1 MAKKDKKTL
10 LRNKADKMWSELI
23 KHSGYCAK
31 CGGASYLAAH
41 HIIYKSQSN
50 FLRCDPSN
58 GIALCRGCHFW
69 IHHESPTVVSDFLT
83 EKLGEE
89 TIRYL
94 NMRRRTLVKANST
107 FWEERIAILKD
118 DVRSGGRKPRQTFL
132 AG

>member
-1 MAKKDKKTL
+1 MAKKDKKTR
-10 LRNKADKMWSELI
+10 LRNEADKLWSELV
-23 KHSGYCAK
+23 KRSGFCEK
-31 CGGASYLAAH
+31 CGDTTYLAAH

-50 FLRCDPSN
+50 FLRCDPNN
-58 GIALCRGCHFW
+58 GITLCRGCHFW

-94 NMRRRTLVKANST
+94 NSRRRTLVKANST
-107 FWEERIAILKD
+107 FWEERISILKD
-118 DVRSGGRKPRQTFL
+118 DTSSESRKPRQTFL